1 MIRRVET
8 LGNISGSPYVGVF
21 TMVEKSLS
29 IYRGTMEEPILRKFS
44 RNVR

>member
-29 IYRGTMEEPILRKFS
+29 IYIGEPW
-44 RNVR
+44 RNPYLENFLEM